1 MVVVVVV
8 AAVIVVIAAVAAAA
22 VVAAV
27 VAAAAVVVVQY
38 QNNVLQCHTMSDK
51 KHYGT
56 FDSYQDQKLT
66 NLSAKIFLYEDIQF
80 LTL

>member
-1 MVVVVVV
+1 MVVVVV
-8 AAVIVVIAAVAAAA
+8 AAVIVVIAAVVAAA

-27 VAAAAVVVVQY
+27 AVVVVQY